1 MVPQSMKSSGESGL
15 NLAIQKTLHRSVT
28 LHFTLQQVLF
38 LSIAS
43 CSLTPWVSPPIAL
56 TLGMGLALTI
66 QNPFL
71 RTSRWIARQLLQICV
86 ILLGFGMD
94 LAIVLQAGQTG
105 ALFAAISI
113 GMTLILG
120 YWFGKWLKIPA
131 KASVLIS
138 AGTAICGGSAI
149 AAVATIIGAV
159 EQEIS
164 IAMGTVFLLNAA
176 ALYIFPI
183 LGHSLHLTP
192 DQFGTWAGVAI
203 HDISSVVGA
212 ASYFDAASLDVATA
226 VKLSRAL
233 WIIPV
238 SLFFVFLFQRQ
249 QTATRR
255 TKVQIPW
262 FIGLFLLASLMRTF
276 VPNVVNWSPVL
287 THFSEAGLKLTLFLI
302 GTGLS
307 LQALKTVGWRPIAQG
322 IVLWVVVSISSLGM
336 ILWLMH

>member
-1 MVPQSMKSSGESGL
+1 MKSSGEPGL
-15 NLAIQKTLHRSVT
+15 NLAIQETLHRSVT

-38 LSIAS
+38 LSMAG

-66 QNPFL
+66 QNPFP
-71 RTSRWIARQLLQICV
+71 RTSRWISRQLLQLCV

-105 ALFAAISI
+105 VLFAAVSI
-113 GMTLILG
+113 GTTLILG
-120 YWFGKWLKIPA
+120 YWLGKWLKITV

-138 AGTAICGGSAI
+138 VGTAICGGSAI
-149 AAVATIIGAV
+149 AAVATVIGAV

-164 IAMGTVFLLNAA
+164 IAIGTVFLLNAA

-183 LGHSLHLTP
+183 LGNGLHLTP
-192 DQFGTWAGVAI
+192 DQFGTWAGIAI
-203 HDISSVVGA
+203 HDISSVVGV
-212 ASYFDAASLDVATA
+212 ASHFGAVSLNIATA

-233 WIIPV
+233 WIVPI
-238 SLFFVFLFQRQ
+238 SLFFAFLFQRQ

-255 TKVQIPW
+255 TKIQIPW

-276 VPNVVNWSPVL
+276 VPDVANWSPVL
-287 THFSEAGLKLTLFLI
+287 TQFSEVGLKLTLFLI

-307 LQALKTVGWRPIAQG
+307 LQALKAVGWRPIAQG
-322 IVLWVVVSISSLGM
+322 MVLWVVISISSLGM